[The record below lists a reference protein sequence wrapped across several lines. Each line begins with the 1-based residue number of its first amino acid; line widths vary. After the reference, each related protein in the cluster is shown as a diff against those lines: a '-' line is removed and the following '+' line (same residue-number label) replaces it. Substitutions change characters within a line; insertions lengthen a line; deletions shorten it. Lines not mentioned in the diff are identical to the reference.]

1 MFGVKCSI
9 RYNDTY
15 NHSLR
20 ITISSMPVKSDRS
33 LWAEFGGK
41 PSCENKKP
49 LSLLLCWEVNSKY
62 CSLFLRSENWNP
74 NPVSKFKV
82 KPLFKKWNFTKKSKQ
97 GSSNFCNVL
106 KISARFVKF
115 LQCSFS
121 GQFDDHSFWQIMSKI
136 CNRIISSSVSEL

>member
-1 MFGVKCSI
+1 MFYKI
-9 RYNDTY
+9 HIIT
-15 NHSLR
+15 HS
-20 ITISSMPVKSDRS
+20 RS
-33 LWAEFGGK
+33 LYYQCLTNPTEVFEQNLEGK
-41 PSCENKKP
+41 TRSENKKYLP
-49 LSLLLCWEVNSKY
+49 LWLCWEVNSKY

-115 LQCSFS
+115 LQCLFS
-121 GQFDDHSFWQIMSKI
+121 GQFDDPSFWQIMSKI

>member
-97 GSSNFCNVL
+97 GSSNFCKEITAIKLLQDSSNFYNVHFQDNFTTPRFG
-106 KISARFVKF
+106 KFCQQSAT
-115 LQCSFS
+115 
-121 GQFDDHSFWQIMSKI
+121 
-136 CNRIISSSVSEL
+136 E